1 MYGGEIIMFEKDKNI
16 KNIITWL
23 LSGDVSIQHKTKR
36 DLLNT
41 SLKELGLLQIRITSE
56 GWGKAFLDRR
66 DSKTGKWGNGF
77 YSPKWISTHY
87 TLLDLKNIGIHP
99 KTPEY
104 IQSCKILLEV
114 LWFNKGRIRKDRFLD
129 VCICGMLISLCCYA
143 RIESKKIYEI
153 VDYLLD
159 KHYPDGGWNCQWEK
173 VDTHSSVHTTINV
186 LEGIRDYENNGYE
199 YRIQELKQNQ
209 EQAHEFLLQHE
220 LYKSH
225 RTGEIIKRGFLML
238 SFPARWR
245 YDILRCLDYFQSIN
259 QQYDRRM
266 NDALNILIKKRRNTG
281 KFPVQQKYPGLVHFD
296 MEQTG
301 QDSRWNTLRALRV
314 LKRYENEYFYEQ
326 N

>member
-1 MYGGEIIMFEKDKNI
+1 MYRSKIIKFEKNKSKNNLI
-16 KNIITWL
+16 NWL
-23 LSGDVSIQHKTKR
+23 LSGDISIQFQTKR
-36 DLLNT
+36 DLQN
-41 SLKELGLLQIRITSE
+41 SSQKELELLQKKITSE
-56 GWGKAFLDRR
+56 GWGKAFLDTR
-66 DSKTGKWGNGF
+66 DSKTGKWGNGI

-99 KTPEY
+99 KTKEY
-104 IQSCKILLEV
+104 IQSCKILLDA
-114 LWFNKGRIRKDRFLD
+114 LWFNKGRIRKERFLD

-143 RIESKKIYEI
+143 KIESEKIFEI

-173 VDTHSSVHTTINV
+173 GDTHSSVHTTINV

-199 YRIQELKQNQ
+199 YRIQELKQKQ

-225 RTGEIIKRGFLML
+225 RTGEVIKRSFLML
-238 SFPARWR
+238 SFPGRWR

-259 QQYDRRM
+259 LLYDKRM
-266 NDALNILIKKRRNTG
+266 DAALNILIKKRRKNG

-296 MEQTG
+296 MEQIG
-301 QDSRWNTLRALRV
+301 HDSRWNTLRALRV
-314 LKRYENEYFYEQ
+314 LKKYKKEYL
-326 N
+326 